1 LAEAAVLYAAGYL
14 QEMKSRIAQI
24 DPKKIAELRNRTGA
38 GMMDC
43 KKALEETNGD
53 IEKAVDLLRKRGI
66 AKGEKLAGRDASE
79 GLINSYVHF
88 NGKVAVLVEV
98 NCITDFVAKTD
109 AFQALVKD
117 LALHIASANPVAVSI
132 DQVPK
137 EVVERERAIY
147 EAQVADSGKP
157 EPIRAK
163 MVDGKMKKY
172 FEERV
177 LLEQPFVKDDK
188 QKVGDLVRGLS
199 GTTGENIVVRR
210 FVRWELGGA

>member
-1 LAEAAVLYAAGYL
+1 
-14 QEMKSRIAQI
+14 MAQI

-137 EVVERERAIY
+137 EVVERERA
-147 EAQVADSGKP
+147 
-157 EPIRAK
+157 AK

>member
-1 LAEAAVLYAAGYL
+1 MPDITAAMVKA
-14 QEMKSRIAQI
+14 
-24 DPKKIAELRNRTGA
+24 LRDATGA

-43 KKALEETNGD
+43 KRALIEADGD
-53 IEKAVDLLRKRGI
+53 AERATQILREKG
-66 AKGEKLAGRDASE
+66 LAGQAKRAGRSANQ
-79 GLINSYVHF
+79 GLIDSYIHF
-88 NGKVAVLVEV
+88 NNTVGVLIEV
-98 NCITDFVAKTD
+98 NCETDFVANTD
-109 AFQALVKD
+109 EFRALVKD